1 MNLDSIRLH
10 PEFPKKVWVIVE
22 QPRNEIHRFNYD
34 PVSNTFSRSSIKS
47 LVYVRGFSGVYGW
60 VGGSGLPPAPHHDIL
75 LFTKQYPSCGD
86 IVLGHVCGVF
96 LRQDND
102 NKFLAV
108 DDEIRKSMS
117 APDLTFLEKT
127 YYDELLRLYPKVG
140 EGEGW
145 HGTEVAISYLLKKP
159 LHD

>member
-1 MNLDSIRLH
+1 MKLDSIRLH
-10 PEFPKKVWVIVE
+10 PEFPNKVWVIVE
-22 QPRNEIHRFNYD
+22 QPRNEMYRFVFD

-60 VGGSGLPPAPHHDIL
+60 VGGSGLPPAPHRDIL

-86 IVLGHVCGVF
+86 IVLGHDCGVF

-108 DDEIRKSMS
+108 DNEIRQSMS
-117 APDLTFLEKT
+117 APDITFLDKS
-127 YYDELLRLYPKVG
+127 YYDELLRLYPRID

-145 HGTEVAISYLLKKP
+145 YGSEVAISQLLKKP
-159 LHD
+159 LHN